1 MTDNTYHGWT
11 NYETWMVGLWFND
24 GFDKHSGSELEAD
37 DYRDWVWN
45 YLEDNTEITGFVA
58 DVVLGFMA
66 SVNWAELA
74 DHVRDAH
81 KPEGPYAE
89 DLCRNGVAM
98 AECECC

>member
-24 GFDKHSGSELEAD
+24 GFDKHSGSEIEAD
-37 DYRDWVWN
+37 DYRDLVWN
-45 YLEDNTEITGFVA
+45 HLEDNTELTGFVA

-74 DHVRDAH
+74 DHVRDAN
-81 KPEGPYAE
+81 KLEGA
-89 DLCRNGVAM
+89 DA
-98 AECECC
+98 

>member
-45 YLEDNTEITGFVA
+45 YLEDTHGANG
-58 DVVLGFMA
+58 
-66 SVNWAELA
+66 
-74 DHVRDAH
+74 
-81 KPEGPYAE
+81 
-89 DLCRNGVAM
+89 LCG
-98 AECECC
+98 